1 MKFISTKAHGVLDYL
16 MGALLLALP
25 FLLDYNISAPESIVL
40 FTCGALM
47 LLMAMITQYEPGI
60 FRVLPMPLHLTA
72 DILAGGILAL
82 SPVLFDF
89 GQVSHL
95 PHTVV
100 GIFEVVAA
108 FLTTTVAGPSDRRA

>member
-16 MGALLLALP
+16 MGALLLAL
-25 FLLDYNISAPESIVL
+25 
-40 FTCGALM
+40 
-47 LLMAMITQYEPGI
+47 
-60 FRVLPMPLHLTA
+60 LPMPLHLTA

-108 FLTTTVAGPSDRRA
+108 FLTTTVAEPSDRRA